1 MGHLERRI
9 THQDI
14 DSAKFSSGAINHR
27 STVSRIGQVAAY
39 QHTFAAGVLSQPG
52 DLSSV
57 LVLIEIRDQHVC
69 AFACIRDGHC
79 PADTAV
85 AAGDHGTFTGQPARA
100 TVAIL
105 AAIWDRA
112 HCRLNAR
119 NLLLLLRKSHS
130 STFPHARITG
140 DRWMHVPGPG
150 PENDLDG

>member
-14 DSAKFSSGAINHR
+14 DSAEFGSGSINHR
-27 STVSRIGQVAAY
+27 STVSRIGQVTTHEYASA
-39 QHTFAAGVLSQPG
+39 TSVLNQPG

-57 LVLIEIRDQHVC
+57 LILIEIGDQHVC
-69 AFACIRDGHC
+69 AFACIRDGDC

-85 AAGDHGTFTGQPARA
+85 AAGDHCTFTGQPARA

-105 AAIWDRA
+105 AAIWNRA
-112 HCRLNAR
+112 HCRLHAR

-130 STFPHARITG
+130 STFLHARITG
-140 DRWMHVPGPG
+140 DRWMYVRGPRAR
-150 PENDLDG
+150 E